1 MSRPQA
7 FGTLA
12 EGFFLCSSS
21 RSGSQEEGNRW
32 SWVGFLERAVE
43 TKHFRAGRFLP
54 ASDILGNVTSQRQ
67 LESHALMG
75 LHHANDPQYK
85 RQQSQKAQQHYTD
98 SETTPMTKATE
109 PPTHAK
115 GHAEHNS

>member
-1 MSRPQA
+1 M
-7 FGTLA
+7 LV
-12 EGFFLCSSS
+12 L
-21 RSGSQEEGNRW
+21 EEWLTGGRK
-32 SWVGFLERAVE
+32 SLVV
-43 TKHFRAGRFLP
+43 GRFPGTGRRNKTLPRRALLP

-75 LHHANDPQYK
+75 LHHANDLQYK
-85 RQQSQKAQQHYTD
+85 RQQAQKAQQHYTD
-98 SETTPMTKATE
+98 SETAPMTKATE